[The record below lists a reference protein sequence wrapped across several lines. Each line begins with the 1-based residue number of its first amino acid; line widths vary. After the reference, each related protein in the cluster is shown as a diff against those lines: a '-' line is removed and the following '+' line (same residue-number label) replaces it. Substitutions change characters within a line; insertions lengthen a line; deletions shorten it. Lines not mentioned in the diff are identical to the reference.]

1 MHLNLKGA
9 MSDKKDEALIQLG
22 SENNQL
28 RVLTD
33 KRITEDWNELMTADE
48 TLEFLDFHTV
58 LSFYSLLKFCQVIS
72 ECKRSWPK

>member
-1 MHLNLKGA
+1 
-9 MSDKKDEALIQLG
+9 MSDKKDEALIQSG

-48 TLEFLDFHTV
+48 ILEFLDFHTV
-58 LSFYSLLKFCQVIS
+58 LSFYGLLKFCQVIS
-72 ECKRSWPK
+72 DCMRSWSK